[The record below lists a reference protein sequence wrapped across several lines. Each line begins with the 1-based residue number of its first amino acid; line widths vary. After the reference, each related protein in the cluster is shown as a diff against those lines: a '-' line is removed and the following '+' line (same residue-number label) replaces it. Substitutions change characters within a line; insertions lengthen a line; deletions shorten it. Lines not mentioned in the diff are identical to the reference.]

1 MTEASPQ
8 RIFWV
13 TWLGWMLDG
22 FDSTLYVFILAPAVA
37 DLMAADHMQPTQ
49 AGVAL
54 YGGYFFSIFMLGWAC
69 SMFWGWLADRIG
81 RVRVLCLTILVYSVF
96 TALCGL
102 APGLLLFGI
111 FRFLAGFGV
120 GGEWAAGTP
129 LLQESVP
136 EHMRVRLAGWLHT
149 ATPAGGLLAALSSL
163 LYPVLGWRGVFM
175 IGVVPALMTIYVRW
189 RIPEPAR
196 WRKRQVQ
203 TVALR
208 ARSLWPATLML
219 SCAIFGLWS
228 SSFWAPAFIV
238 TKVVEE
244 GGSAARGQHLASIS
258 GLISNGGTMVAC
270 LLAPWIV
277 SRLGSH
283 RRTNAV
289 FFLGAFAAAVL
300 TYGYGARAGVG
311 VFIGLLPLLA
321 FFTNG
326 VFALYS
332 IWLPELFPG
341 SRRAFGSGFAFS
353 LGRILGAAG
362 PAAVGALVGITGS
375 YAAAILCASSIYLL
389 GLPFIFMAPET
400 ANQPLPE

>member
-1 MTEASPQ
+1 M
-8 RIFWV
+8 
-13 TWLGWMLDG
+13 
-22 FDSTLYVFILAPAVA
+22 
-37 DLMAADHMQPTQ
+37 
-49 AGVAL
+49 
-54 YGGYFFSIFMLGWAC
+54 
-69 SMFWGWLADRIG
+69 
-81 RVRVLCLTILVYSVF
+81 
-96 TALCGL
+96 
-102 APGLLLFGI
+102 
-111 FRFLAGFGV
+111 

-149 ATPAGGLLAALSSL
+149 ATPTAGGLLAALIVPFL

-277 SRLGSH
+277 SA
-283 RRTNAV
+283 TPAP
-289 FFLGAFAAAVL
+289 
-300 TYGYGARAGVG
+300 TAGPTRC
-311 VFIGLLPLLA
+311 FSWEP
-321 FFTNG
+321 
-326 VFALYS
+326 
-332 IWLPELFPG
+332 
-341 SRRAFGSGFAFS
+341 SRRRF
-353 LGRILGAAG
+353 
-362 PAAVGALVGITGS
+362 
-375 YAAAILCASSIYLL
+375 
-389 GLPFIFMAPET
+389 
-400 ANQPLPE
+400 